1 MRRALT
7 AATVVVALLTAGGCG
22 DNGREAAG
30 AGAVD
35 ASTAG
40 YPVTVGKLTLSR
52 RPERIVSLVPSAT
65 EMLFAIGAGPQVVA
79 VDEDSN
85 YPPAAPKTSLSGFD
99 LDAAPIAAR
108 RPDLVVISGD
118 ATAAVEGLLELRV
131 PVLLIP
137 RAASLDDS
145 YRQIG
150 QLGTLTGHQAEAE
163 ALHQQMAAEI
173 AQVVR
178 TVPARPRRLT
188 YYYELDPTLYT
199 VTSRT
204 FVGSIFKMLGL
215 TSVAERA
222 GIKGGGYPQ
231 LSPLG
236 LIRSNPDTIF
246 LADANCCGQSAS
258 TVAARQ
264 GWGTISAVRTGRI
277 YPLDDDI
284 AATWGPRA
292 VDLARAV
299 AAAAATQR

>member
-7 AATVVVALLTAGGCG
+7 AVTVVAALLAAGGCG
-22 DNGREAAG
+22 YNRREGSG

-35 ASTAG
+35 LSTAG

-65 EMLFAIGAGPQVVA
+65 EMLFAIGAGPQVIA

-85 YPPAAPKTSLSGFD
+85 YPPAAPKTDLSGFEPG
-99 LDAAPIAAR
+99 AAPIAAR
-108 RPDLVVISGD
+108 RPDLVVISAD
-118 ATAAVEGLLELRV
+118 ASAAVAGLQNLRI
-131 PVLLIP
+131 PVLLVA
-137 RAASLDDS
+137 RARSLDDS

-150 QLGTLTGHQAEAE
+150 QLGALTGHQPEA
-163 ALHQQMAAEI
+163 ADLVQQMAAEI
-173 AQVVR
+173 AQIVLGV
-178 TVPARPRRLT
+178 TAQPRRLT

-222 GIKGGGYPQ
+222 GIKGGGFPQ

-246 LADANCCGQSAS
+246 LADANCCRQNAS
-258 TVAARQ
+258 TVAARP
-264 GWGTISAVRTGRI
+264 GWGTIAAVRTGRI
-277 YPLDDDI
+277 YLLDDDI

-299 AAAAATQR
+299 AIATQR